1 MVAKRE
7 VVLITG
13 ISGAIGAALSDVL
26 AEQFRVIGLD
36 QDCSNRSTDCL
47 SIDIS
52 SEEAVDTAMSTLKTK
67 QIERIASVV
76 HLAAFY
82 DFSGGPN
89 PLYEEVNVDGTRHL
103 LRALQSFEVEQFVY
117 SSTMLV
123 HAPMDPGV
131 AIDEDAPLDPAW
143 TYPQSKL
150 ETENVVREEHCAI
163 PFVILRIAG
172 VYTDRGQVPTLSH
185 QIRRIYERTFTS
197 GIFAGDPSHGQA
209 FVYIGDLVDAMGRV
223 IERRA
228 QLPRECTLLI
238 GEPATMSYEAL
249 QNQIGTLIHG
259 EQWETMV
266 LPKPIAET
274 GAWLQQKLEPVIPDA
289 IDKGEEPF
297 IKPFMVDLADAHY
310 ELDISRA
317 RELLEWMPRHS
328 LRDTL
333 PKMVQALKDDPVGW
347 YQDNHLTAPESLEG
361 IAAADK
367 ASGRA
372 LDAYARLARMRH
384 RQTLWAHFIN
394 MGLGLW
400 LITSPMTMA
409 YQSVPLAISDI
420 VSGGLVFYFGALS
433 LSWRMAWARLA
444 TATVGLW
451 LLFAPLVFWA
461 PTAAAYLNDTL
472 VGSLVIGFSFLV
484 RPAVGVG
491 AVAEMSGS
499 DVPPGWEYSP
509 SSWTQRLPII
519 CLAFVG
525 LFISRYL
532 AAYQLGHTE
541 NAWDPF
547 FGEGTERII
556 TSEVSKAWPVP
567 DAGLGAVTYMLEI
580 LTGIIG
586 DRRRWRTMPWL
597 VILFGIMIVPLGAVS
612 IFFIIIQ
619 PIVIGT
625 WCTLCLI
632 AAAAMLV
639 QIPYSLDELI
649 ATGQF
654 LAQRFRHGK
663 SLLIVFFKGDTMEGA
678 RQSGPENLDLPPS
691 NVLKEMWTGG
701 VSSPWNLLLSALVG
715 VWLMGTRLVFDT
727 QAPMAHSDHL
737 LGALVIT
744 VSITALAEVA
754 RPVRFI
760 NALFGICLMGAPWM
774 LEGGSPLADWAGV
787 LAGLLLVLLSI
798 PKGKVSHGYGGWSKY
813 IV

>member
-1 MVAKRE
+1 
-7 VVLITG
+7 
-13 ISGAIGAALSDVL
+13 
-26 AEQFRVIGLD
+26 
-36 QDCSNRSTDCL
+36 
-47 SIDIS
+47 
-52 SEEAVDTAMSTLKTK
+52 
-67 QIERIASVV
+67 
-76 HLAAFY
+76 
-82 DFSGGPN
+82 
-89 PLYEEVNVDGTRHL
+89 
-103 LRALQSFEVEQFVY
+103 
-117 SSTMLV
+117 
-123 HAPMDPGV
+123 
-131 AIDEDAPLDPAW
+131 
-143 TYPQSKL
+143 
-150 ETENVVREEHCAI
+150 
-163 PFVILRIAG
+163 
-172 VYTDRGQVPTLSH
+172 
-185 QIRRIYERTFTS
+185 
-197 GIFAGDPSHGQA
+197 
-209 FVYIGDLVDAMGRV
+209 
-223 IERRA
+223 
-228 QLPRECTLLI
+228 
-238 GEPATMSYEAL
+238 
-249 QNQIGTLIHG
+249 
-259 EQWETMV
+259 
-266 LPKPIAET
+266 
-274 GAWLQQKLEPVIPDA
+274 
-289 IDKGEEPF
+289 
-297 IKPFMVDLADAHY
+297 
-310 ELDISRA
+310 
-317 RELLEWMPRHS
+317 
-328 LRDTL
+328 
-333 PKMVQALKDDPVGW
+333 
-347 YQDNHLTAPESLEG
+347 
-361 IAAADK
+361 
-367 ASGRA
+367 
-372 LDAYARLARMRH
+372 
-384 RQTLWAHFIN
+384 
-394 MGLGLW
+394 
-400 LITSPMTMA
+400 
-409 YQSVPLAISDI
+409 
-420 VSGGLVFYFGALS
+420 
-433 LSWRMAWARLA
+433 
-444 TATVGLW
+444 
-451 LLFAPLVFWA
+451 
-461 PTAAAYLNDTL
+461 
-472 VGSLVIGFSFLV
+472 
-484 RPAVGVG
+484 VGVG